1 MRHVIAAAY
10 CLNPEPLAALWMP
23 LSSAMVAPPQR
34 MELVR
39 EKRAQQASRAT
50 FCGRHSLPGI
60 MCLCFT
66 GHITGMVRWQLYT
79 HAARC
84 ARACASVWK
93 SIWTTPGEMGALC
106 RNRHDRIVLEIMRG
120 CTRGCRFCQAGMLYR
135 PVRERSVDKLM
146 DLAEKL
152 VAATGY
158 DEISLSSLSSG
169 DYSCLQELVTRLM
182 ERFKDQRVGL
192 SLPSMRLDSL
202 IKQTLEETSEVRKSG
217 LTLAPEAGTQR
228 LRDVINKGVTEQ
240 DLHNAVSDAFQ
251 SGWSSVKLYFM
262 LGLPTETDEDL
273 LAIGDLAKQVED
285 AYYAVP
291 KGQRAPACAS
301 RPARHL
307 RAQALYAFQWAAQD
321 TLPEI
326 GRKQAVLRSALK
338 RKSTTFNWHEP
349 ELSFLEACFA
359 RGDRRLERCAVCGLA
374 AWVPPGRLA
383 AALPICAVDGGLHDC
398 GLDPALCQPRAQ
410 PRLLP
415 WDFIDAGVTKRFC

>member
-1 MRHVIAAAY
+1 
-10 CLNPEPLAALWMP
+10 
-23 LSSAMVAPPQR
+23 
-34 MELVR
+34 
-39 EKRAQQASRAT
+39 
-50 FCGRHSLPGI
+50 
-60 MCLCFT
+60 
-66 GHITGMVRWQLYT
+66 
-79 HAARC
+79 
-84 ARACASVWK
+84 
-93 SIWTTPGEMGALC
+93 
-106 RNRHDRIVLEIMRG
+106 
-120 CTRGCRFCQAGMLYR
+120 MLYR

-182 ERFKDQRVGL
+182 ERFKNQRVGL

-228 LRDVINKGVTEQ
+228 MRDVINKGVTEQ

-291 KGQRAPACAS
+291 KGSARRACAS
-301 RPARHL
+301 RPARPPSCPSPL
-307 RAQALYAFQWAAQD
+307 R
-321 TLPEI
+321 PSS
-326 GRKQAVLRSALK
+326 GRRRIPCPKSDASRRCCARRSSAKARPLTGMS
-338 RKSTTFNWHEP
+338 RSC
-349 ELSFLEACFA
+349 LLEACFA
-359 RGDRRLERCAVCGLA
+359 RGDRRLGDVLYA
-374 AWVPPGRLA
+374 AWQRGCRWTAGSSTSNMLNGWRPSMIAAWIPP
-383 AALPICAVDGGLHDC
+383 
-398 GLDPALCQPRAQ
+398 LCQPRAQ
-410 PRLLP
+410 PR
-415 WDFIDAGVTKRFC
+415 